1 MLKIKG
7 DYFET
12 LTFFNQDTGH
22 SLNRVEEKLLSLFPE
37 IDFVDLGKSDTLV
50 ILNIKTGRPASASLA
65 EYLKQLPGFEE
76 LVCLSPVLPITS
88 GKNRAVPFK
97 TAEDLLDYAGN
108 NPGQQIWE
116 LAAAYESARGDI
128 TTDHVLELG
137 REIICVMKG
146 AVSEGLAGTT
156 YSDRILGPQAY
167 KMLQNRGNLFG
178 GEPVKNLIAY
188 ITAIMETKSSMG
200 VIVAAPTAGSC
211 AGLPGTLIAASQEL
225 NCNDEVL
232 LHSLLA
238 AAIIGVIIAG
248 QSTFAAEEC
257 GCQAEC
263 GSGSAM
269 AAAGLVQLAGGSVE
283 QALAAASMAMQNII
297 GMVCDPVANRVEV
310 PCLGKNILAGMNA
323 VAAANMALSGFD
335 QVIPLDET
343 IAAFDQAGR
352 MLPAE
357 LRCTGKAGLS
367 VVATSK
373 ALTDRLS

>member
-1 MLKIKG
+1 
-7 DYFET
+7 
-12 LTFFNQDTGH
+12 
-22 SLNRVEEKLLSLFPE
+22 
-37 IDFVDLGKSDTLV
+37 
-50 ILNIKTGRPASASLA
+50 
-65 EYLKQLPGFEE
+65 
-76 LVCLSPVLPITS
+76 
-88 GKNRAVPFK
+88 
-97 TAEDLLDYAGN
+97 
-108 NPGQQIWE
+108 
-116 LAAAYESARGDI
+116 
-128 TTDHVLELG
+128 
-137 REIICVMKG
+137 
-146 AVSEGLAGTT
+146 
-156 YSDRILGPQAY
+156 
-167 KMLQNRGNLFG
+167 
-178 GEPVKNLIAY
+178 
-188 ITAIMETKSSMG
+188 METKSSMG

-211 AGLPGTLIAASQEL
+211 AGLPGTLIAAAEEL
-225 NCNDEVL
+225 KCNDDL
-232 LHSLLA
+232 LVQALLA

-367 VVATSK
+367 VVASSK
-373 ALTDRLS
+373 ALTDRLSLS